1 MERRQE
7 GTGSL
12 PHHEAGG
19 DADVERVFRAVLR
32 NFQGAVAGIDDT
44 LLHALD
50 LVAEDE
56 GILLAR
62 LETVGAEFVGV
73 LHLFHGED
81 DIALA
86 AQARDGIEGVGEVLP
101 TNGILSPKCRLVN
114 LGGGRGGGDAAHID
128 CLKGKGIGT
137 AEDAADIVE
146 GTHIVQHDHKGR
158 LLHLPERRK
167 VGTLHLFYC
176 PLSHG
181 HVVVCL
187 TQIILVIIP
196 SMNAHKCFMK

>member
-12 PHHEAGG
+12 PHHDAGG

-62 LETVGAEFVGV
+62 FETVGAEFVGV

-86 AQARDGIEGVGEVLP
+86 AQARDGVEGVGEVLP
-101 TNGILSPKCRLVN
+101 MDGVLSPKCRLVN
-114 LGGGRGGGDAAHID
+114 LGGGRGGGDATHID

-167 VGTLHLFYC
+167 VGALQLFYC
-176 PLSHG
+176 QLSHYII
-181 HVVVCL
+181 L
-187 TQIILVIIP
+187 TQIFLETRFFSRRIRRI
-196 SMNAHKCFMK
+196 

>member
-1 MERRQE
+1 MERQE

-12 PHHEAGG
+12 PHHDAGG

-50 LVAEDE
+50 LVAEDK
-56 GILLAR
+56 GILLVR

-73 LHLFHGED
+73 LHLFHSED

-101 TNGILSPKCRLVN
+101 TNGVLSPKCRLVN
-114 LGGGRGGGDAAHID
+114 LGGGRGGGDAAHIN

-137 AEDAADIVE
+137 AEDAADVVE
-146 GTHIVQHDHKGR
+146 GAHVVQYDNEGCF
-158 LLHLPERRK
+158 LQTAERRK
-167 VGTLHLFYC
+167 VGTLQLFYC
-176 PLSHG
+176 QLSHYII
-181 HVVVCL
+181 L
-187 TQIILVIIP
+187 TQIFLETRFFSRRIRRI
-196 SMNAHKCFMK
+196 